1 MLALLSANAAFILP
15 AHAPVQPA
23 RSSVRMQFNLPNLPN
38 PFGDS
43 DGEDEAAA
51 RPETFVGFVSPPR
64 AERPEF
70 KLEMPNPF
78 AQELTIGPKDV
89 TFTDVD
95 GDVVTL
101 QPNSGGTVDFY
112 VGKKLMLEKAKM
124 ARNGDSLEITG
135 TIKKGTPLSMLGF
148 NLEEVTTEGT
158 TPRDPDDVEKAMALV
173 Q

>member
-1 MLALLSANAAFILP
+1 M
-15 AHAPVQPA
+15 
-23 RSSVRMQFNLPNLPN
+23 
-38 PFGDS
+38 
-43 DGEDEAAA
+43 
-51 RPETFVGFVSPPR
+51 GFVSPPR